1 MVGQSKPTDLA
12 VSGVALGGEGE
23 DVMSTVMTLL
33 DGWEPSPHAARAH
46 AMKNCVSVIV
56 ALCRLAEREV
66 AGVNRE
72 RWTHVQSAARRM
84 RDLLAED
91 LAAESGRD
99 ATQLRV
105 ETNACGVEELVKS
118 VAERLEA
125 RAEEAGVKLTIDCGG
140 GAIQGQEAGLGEAL
154 FNLVANAIEATPR
167 GGAVSL
173 ETRPLPNGDQRWVLR
188 DTGYGIADDQLGRLG
203 LRYRS
208 RKKGGSG
215 LGFAIARA
223 AIARHGGLLRIESR
237 RGSGTSITVLL
248 ANGVGECVA

>member
-1 MVGQSKPTDLA
+1 
-12 VSGVALGGEGE
+12 
-23 DVMSTVMTLL
+23 MSTVITLPG
-33 DGWEPSPHAARAH
+33 GWEPSARAARAH

-72 RWTHVQSAARRM
+72 RWLHVQSAARRM

-91 LAAESGRD
+91 LAAESGED
-99 ATQLRV
+99 TSQFPV
-105 ETNACGVEELVKS
+105 EANACGVEQLVKS

-125 RAEEAGVKLTIDCGG
+125 RAEEAGVKLRVDCGG
-140 GAIQGQEAGLGEAL
+140 GDIQGEESGLSEAL

-173 ETRPLPNGDQRWVLR
+173 ETRPLPNGDQRWVLH
-188 DTGYGIADDQLGRLG
+188 DTGYGIAEDQLGRLG
-203 LRYRS
+203 LPHRS

-248 ANGVGECVA
+248 ANGAGQCVA

>member
-1 MVGQSKPTDLA
+1 
-12 VSGVALGGEGE
+12 
-23 DVMSTVMTLL
+23 MSTVMTLL
-33 DGWEPSPHAARAH
+33 DVWEPSPRAARAH

-72 RWTHVQSAARRM
+72 RWTHVQLAAIRM

-91 LAAESGRD
+91 LAAESGHD
-99 ATQLRV
+99 AAQGL
-105 ETNACGVEELVKS
+105 ESNACSVEGLVKS
-118 VAERLEA
+118 VAKRLEA
-125 RAEEAGVKLTIDCGG
+125 CAEEAGVKLSIDCVGG
-140 GAIQGQEAGLGEAL
+140 SIQEQAAGLSEAL

-167 GGAVSL
+167 GAAVSL
-173 ETRPLPNGDQRWVLR
+173 ETRPLPNGDQRWVLH
-188 DTGYGIADDQLGRLG
+188 DTGYGIAEDQLGGLG
-203 LRYRS
+203 LPYRL

-248 ANGVGECVA
+248 ANVVGQCVA

>member
-1 MVGQSKPTDLA
+1 
-12 VSGVALGGEGE
+12 
-23 DVMSTVMTLL
+23 MSTVMTLL
-33 DGWEPSPHAARAH
+33 DVWEPSPRAARAH

-72 RWTHVQSAARRM
+72 RWTHVQLAATRM

-91 LAAESGRD
+91 LAAESGHD
-99 ATQLRV
+99 AAQGL
-105 ETNACGVEELVKS
+105 ESNACSVEGLVKS

-125 RAEEAGVKLTIDCGG
+125 CAEEAGVKLSIDCGG
-140 GAIQGQEAGLGEAL
+140 GLIQEQAAGLSEAL

-173 ETRPLPNGDQRWVLR
+173 ETRPLPNGDQRWVLH
-188 DTGYGIADDQLGRLG
+188 DTGYGIAEDQLGGLG
-203 LRYRS
+203 LPYRS

-248 ANGVGECVA
+248 ANVVGQCVA

>member
-1 MVGQSKPTDLA
+1 
-12 VSGVALGGEGE
+12 
-23 DVMSTVMTLL
+23 MSNVMTLL
-33 DGWEPSPHAARAH
+33 DGWEPTPRAARAH

-72 RWTHVQSAARRM
+72 RWTHVQAAARRM
-84 RDLLAED
+84 RDLLSEE
-91 LAAESGRD
+91 LAAESGPNR
-99 ATQLRV
+99 AQARV
-105 ETNACGVEELVKS
+105 EANACRVERLVKS

-125 RAEEAGVKLTIDCGG
+125 RAEEAGVKLSIDCGG
-140 GAIQGQEAGLGEAL
+140 GAIQAEEAGLGEAL

-167 GGAVSL
+167 GGTVRL
-173 ETRPLPNGDQRWVLR
+173 ETRPLPNGDQRWVLH
-188 DTGYGIADDQLGRLG
+188 DTGYGITEDQLGRLG
-203 LRYRS
+203 LPHRS

-223 AIARHGGLLRIESR
+223 EIARHGGLLRIESR

-248 ANGVGECVA
+248 ANGVGPCVA

>member
-1 MVGQSKPTDLA
+1 
-12 VSGVALGGEGE
+12 
-23 DVMSTVMTLL
+23 MSTVMTLL
-33 DGWEPSPHAARAH
+33 DVWEPSPRAARAH

-72 RWTHVQSAARRM
+72 RWTHVQLAAIRM

-91 LAAESGRD
+91 LAAESGHD
-99 ATQLRV
+99 AAQGL
-105 ETNACGVEELVKS
+105 ESNACSVEGLVKS
-118 VAERLEA
+118 VAKRLEA
-125 RAEEAGVKLTIDCGG
+125 CAEEAGVKLSIDCGG
-140 GAIQGQEAGLGEAL
+140 GSIQEQAAGLSEAL

-167 GGAVSL
+167 GAAVSL
-173 ETRPLPNGDQRWVLR
+173 ETRPLPNGDQRWVLH
-188 DTGYGIADDQLGRLG
+188 DTGYGIAEDQLGGLG
-203 LRYRS
+203 LPYRL

-237 RGSGTSITVLL
+237 RGSGTSIIVLL
-248 ANGVGECVA
+248 ANVVGQCVA

>member
-1 MVGQSKPTDLA
+1 M
-12 VSGVALGGEGE
+12 ALVGEGE

-33 DGWEPSPHAARAH
+33 DGWEPSPRAERAH

-66 AGVNRE
+66 AGLNRE
-72 RWTHVQSAARRM
+72 RWTHVQSAASRM
-84 RDLLAED
+84 RDLLDED
-91 LAAESGRD
+91 LAVESAKD
-99 ATQLRV
+99 TVPPRV
-105 ETNACGVEELVKS
+105 ESNVCCVEQLVKA

-125 RAEEAGVKLTIDCGG
+125 RAQEAGVKLSVDCGG
-140 GAIQGQEAGLGEAL
+140 GAIRGQETGLSEAL

-173 ETRPLPNGDQRWVLR
+173 ETRPLHNGDQRWVLH
-188 DTGYGIADDQLGRLG
+188 DTGYGIAEDQLCRLG

-215 LGFAIARA
+215 VGFAIARA
-223 AIARHGGLLRIESR
+223 TIARHGGLLRIESR
-237 RGSGTSITVLL
+237 RGSGTSITILL
-248 ANGVGECVA
+248 ANGVGQCVG

>member
-1 MVGQSKPTDLA
+1 MDLA
-12 VSGVALGGEGE
+12 VSGIALVAEGE

-72 RWTHVQSAARRM
+72 RWTHVQLAARRM

-91 LAAESGRD
+91 LAAEARQNP
-99 ATQLRV
+99 AQPHV
-105 ETNACGVEELVKS
+105 ESIACSVERLVRS
-118 VAERLEA
+118 VTERLEA
-125 RAEEAGVKLTIDCGG
+125 RAEEAGVRLSVDCGG
-140 GAIQGQEAGLGEAL
+140 GEIQGEEAGLSEAL
-154 FNLVANAIEATPR
+154 FNLAANAIEATPR
-167 GGAVSL
+167 GGVVSL
-173 ETRPLPNGDQRWVLR
+173 ETRMLPNGDQRWVLH
-188 DTGYGIADDQLGRLG
+188 DTGYGIAEDHLGHLG
-203 LRYRS
+203 LPYPS

-223 AIARHGGLLRIESR
+223 AIARHGGMLRIESR
-237 RGSGTSITVLL
+237 RSSGTSITILL
-248 ANGVGECVA
+248 ANGVGQCVA